1 MTTVCIVDAFERAVS
16 DARDRLSAREGSQV
30 SWRELVRRAG
40 FDDGEFG
47 RVAYHLLPRARTR
60 NGHHVP
66 GWLIEAM
73 AKVLPISRGEL
84 MRAAAEAAGYD
95 VTEGGGS
102 AVEPDSVV
110 TQVTRLLDD
119 ESIEPAERERIGL
132 EVMQAITRAMQSRRR
147 DGGAEV

>member
-1 MTTVCIVDAFERAVS
+1 MTTVCPVDAFERAVS
-16 DARDRLSAREGSQV
+16 DARDRLSAREGSVV

-40 FDDGEFG
+40 FDDTDFG
-47 RVAYHLLPRARTR
+47 RVSYHMLPRERTR

-66 GWLIEAM
+66 TWLIDALVP
-73 AKVLPISRGEL
+73 VLPIGRGEL

-102 AVEPDSVV
+102 AADPDSVI

-119 ESIEPAERERIGL
+119 ETIDPTERERIGL
-132 EVMQAITRAMQSRRR
+132 EVMQAITRAMQTRRR
-147 DGGAEV
+147 AGE